1 MKEFMTPE
9 LTVKKAML
17 KDILTASSEED
28 PTTPTKKPDIEMPEI
43 GFDD

>member
-17 KDILTASSEED
+17 KDILTASAEA